1 MFTRLR
7 EDIATIRERD
17 PAARSAWEVLTC
29 YPGLHALLLHR
40 FAHAC
45 WQARR
50 RWLARFVSQMARF
63 MTGIEIHPGATLG
76 RRVFI
81 DHGMGVVIGETA
93 QIGDDCTIYQ
103 GVTLG
108 GTSLTRCAKRHPTL
122 ERGVIVGAGAKVLGG
137 FTIGADAKIGSNAV
151 VTKPVP
157 AGATAVGN
165 PARIIVPAAASG
177 VGSATATAAAAAMA
191 SASGTASPAAPGSV
205 AAAAAVSA
213 ATVVAKAAA
222 VDNGRA
228 SVDVASA
235 GATAECAS
243 SAAGTRER
251 EAGKA
256 ASEQRST
263 FCAYGITPNADDP
276 VSLAIHGL
284 IDHAATQARRIDE
297 IVIALERLGTSL
309 EGLQGADAALFDL
322 RRLSAAIAGKVDG
335 AVTAR

>member
-29 YPGLHALLLHR
+29 YPGLHALVLHR

-45 WQARR
+45 WRMRR

-93 QIGDDCTIYQ
+93 QVGDDCTIYQ

-108 GTSLTRCAKRHPTL
+108 GTSLTRGAKRHPTL

-137 FTIGADAKIGSNAV
+137 FTVGAEAKIGSNAV

-157 AGATAVGN
+157 ARGTAVGN
-165 PARIIVPAAASG
+165 PARIIVPAAAVPAAAS
-177 VGSATATAAAAAMA
+177 AAAANA
-191 SASGTASPAAPGSV
+191 GDTG
-205 AAAAAVSA
+205 
-213 ATVVAKAAA
+213 
-222 VDNGRA
+222 
-228 SVDVASA
+228 
-235 GATAECAS
+235 GAT
-243 SAAGTRER
+243 R
-251 EAGKA
+251 EARDARDAKRA
-256 ASEQRST
+256 AENST

-284 IDHAATQARRIDE
+284 IDHAATQSRRIDE
-297 IVIALERLGTSL
+297 IVDALERLGTSL
-309 EGLQGADAALFDL
+309 EGLEGADAALLDL
-322 RRLSAAIAGKVDG
+322 RRLSAAIAGKVEG
-335 AVTAR
+335 AVAQR